1 MKILSQL
8 SKYCCGLSIKVYNNF
23 ADKVQTRIL
32 CFFIGVTCSWW
43 SSISSTRSAVVFFGD
58 EVIWEGE
65 SVLFVCI
72 NCQWLVCNVFIWCQI
87 SIVGANKELDQNQ
100 WQHSQTELIKIFS
113 SCQSQTRFYFF
124 ISAEKEKQLPIQWYK
139 IAILCFIMNILTEH
153 FYIVY
158 SSAHFQ
164 MIS

>member
-1 MKILSQL
+1 MAFRSKLITILP
-8 SKYCCGLSIKVYNNF
+8 IKFKHEFSVILLELPV
-23 ADKVQTRIL
+23 ADGAPFLQQGTQSCFRWRSDMGRRIS
-32 CFFIGVTCSWW
+32 FICMH
-43 SSISSTRSAVVFFGD
+43 
-58 EVIWEGE
+58 
-65 SVLFVCI
+65 
-72 NCQWLVCNVFIWCQI
+72 QWLVCNVFIWCQI

-139 IAILCFIMNILTEH
+139 IAILCFIMNILTKH